1 MFAQIVKI
9 QIHKEPS
16 HQDLDYLTIR
26 AQLLKT
32 NDVVSKR
39 IIKFLIIKYG
49 RYAKTFAEKM

>member
-32 NDVVSKR
+32 NDVVS
-39 IIKFLIIKYG
+39 
-49 RYAKTFAEKM
+49 